1 MLSINDYKN
10 FLKFLIK
17 NLYIVEK
24 NNKTCFSK
32 KNFKKIYKYTDQIQ
46 SIINKEKNIFEFFL
60 DDLSI
65 FCPTVLIKIII
76 SNTKRFIKI
85 LKEVINDIILETF
98 PYVTDEN
105 KEQSDN
111 KKIVSKNFS
120 QKNLNLYNQITD
132 DFNFLFYQIIIIPF
146 RSQQI
151 VPLFSLKASSI
162 GKFILVNGIVVEI
175 NQIEYLLKKVVYKC
189 KSCQFQVTQYV
200 NTNNFKPLL
209 NCPVKKCRFTTNPEN
224 FYIDANLNSI
234 EKTQEIKIRSD
245 YLKNIDSNSY
255 EIMKVRLQ
263 GYLTATCKLGDII
276 KVAGIILPS
285 NCTKNKRQIGQE
297 IFLDSLFLDK
307 NFNRNLDNN
316 QKFLIEKEISNVF
329 NHSGIYEK
337 VSSYMDFFFIG
348 HSNFKKGLLLS
359 LVGSNIQ
366 FSNLDLK
373 YNNNINIFIVLYHE
387 ILNPNIFSL
396 ISLLAPK
403 YFYNNPFFS
412 YISHLNNEDIL
423 KKKNLNFNN
432 IFKIDFSENGITCID
447 NIENLE
453 EIDFQHMLKMMGKDK
468 AGYFDNIY
476 KKKSHKKTTVI
487 AATRG
492 QNYEKKIILK
502 GWEIDILLN
511 FDLIFSFSSALD
523 PIIDI
528 NIASYIINRCKSGE
542 DENKEEK
549 SFKLKIIKALIIE
562 AQKGFPFISD
572 EAFTY
577 LIYCYVCINTKLK
590 ELEKNVVLITRIGS
604 ALKISKCLAR
614 INFQDRVYISDIKEA
629 FRLLKTKNFFLSTQ
643 MIFDIHKKAKKIEN
657 KIFKIIRS
665 QFVNFKTCILNITE
679 IEKKILAAGFSNE
692 NLVKCISFYE
702 EINRLKIDV
711 VHGKI
716 YILS

>member
-24 NNKTCFSK
+24 NNKTCFEK

-46 SIINKEKNIFEFFL
+46 SIINKEKTIFEFFL

-85 LKEVINDIILETF
+85 LKEIINDIIFERF
-98 PYVTDEN
+98 PYVTDE
-105 KEQSDN
+105 KKDQIDN
-111 KKIVSKNFS
+111 KKISGKNFS
-120 QKNLNLYNQITD
+120 QKKRNLYDQITD
-132 DFNFLFYQIIIIPF
+132 NFNFLFYQIIIIPF
-146 RSQQI
+146 RSQKI
-151 VPLFSLKASSI
+151 VPLYSLKASSI
-162 GKFILVNGIVVEI
+162 GKFILVNGIVVKI
-175 NQIEYLLKKVVYKC
+175 NQIEYVLKKIVYKC

-200 NTNNFKPLL
+200 NSNNFKPLL
-209 NCPVKKCRFTTNPEN
+209 NCPVKKCRFTTNSEN
-224 FYIDANLNSI
+224 FYIDTNLSSF
-234 EKTQEIKIRSD
+234 EKTQEITIRSD
-245 YLKNIDSNSY
+245 YLKNLDSNSY
-255 EIMKVRLQ
+255 EIMKIQLQ
-263 GYLTATCKLGDII
+263 GYLTATCKLGDTI

-285 NCTKNKRQIGQE
+285 NCIKNKKEIGQE
-297 IFLDSLFLDK
+297 IFLKSLFLDK
-307 NFNRNLDNN
+307 NFNRNVNNN

-337 VSSYMDFFFIG
+337 VSSYMDLFFIG

-359 LVGSNIQ
+359 LVGSNVQ

-373 YNNNINIFIVLYHE
+373 CNNNINIFIVLYHE

-403 YFYNNPFFS
+403 YFYNNPFFC
-412 YISHLNNEDIL
+412 YNSHLNSEDIL
-423 KKKNLNFNN
+423 KKKKLNCNN
-432 IFKIDFSENGITCID
+432 MFKIDFSENGITCID

-453 EIDFQHMLKMMGKDK
+453 EIDFQLMLKRMGKNK
-468 AGYFDNIY
+468 AGYFNNIN
-476 KKKSHKKTTVI
+476 KKNSHNKTTII

-492 QNYEKKIILK
+492 KNYDNKISLK

-528 NIASYIINRCKSGE
+528 NIASYIINRCKSE
-542 DENKEEK
+542 ENENKEEK

-562 AQKGFPFISD
+562 AQKSLPFISD

-577 LIYCYVCINTKLK
+577 LIYCYVCVNTKLK
-590 ELEKNVVLITRIGS
+590 ELEKNSILITTIGS
-604 ALKISKCLAR
+604 VLKISKCLAR

-629 FRLLKTKNFFLSTQ
+629 FRLLKTKNFFLSNQ
-643 MIFDIHKKAKKIEN
+643 MVFDIHKKAKKVEN
-657 KIFKIIRS
+657 KIFKIIQS
-665 QFVNFKTCILNITE
+665 QFVKFKTCILNITE
-679 IEKKILAAGFSNE
+679 IEKKILAAGFSSE

-711 VHGKI
+711 VKGKI